1 MSNIAKL
8 LLEEKSRNSLWIL
21 INLKKYAICYRTR
34 FGITHWHTTD
44 T

>member
-21 INLKKYAICYRTR
+21 INLKKVRNLLSNTFWNHSLA
-34 FGITHWHTTD
+34 HN
-44 T
+44 